1 MKAAVAALA
10 VAICCG
16 CSPGKP
22 AAPQTPASAA
32 TPNSTPA
39 PSPTPAPAKM
49 ETMICRNSQTGQS
62 VACGTPNAVMVG
74 MKEN

>member
-1 MKAAVAALA
+1 MKPRRRRWRL
-10 VAICCG
+10 AICYG

-22 AAPQTPASAA
+22 AAPQTTASVAA
-32 TPNSTPA
+32 PKPA
-39 PSPTPAPAKM
+39 PAPTPAPAKM